1 MRAAELTKAGF
12 ADRPAGFDYTLA
24 GLGRWAGAAV
34 EALGLD
40 RFHLVVHNAG
50 GPVGFEM
57 VADAPGRIRSLA
69 LLDTVVQLDRVPFVM
84 EVYACYAVGR
94 GWPALPPARVFRT
107 VFRAVAVADGRAIS
121 PAEVDAYRE
130 LVLREDG
137 GAAYLKIMR
146 NLRRGA
152 HDYRAVVD
160 SRSTPSGAGRLGRA
174 RPRAAAKHFLQEDH
188 APELAELVAAF
199 AATA

>member
-1 MRAAELTKAGF
+1 M
-12 ADRPAGFDYTLA
+12 
-24 GLGRWAGAAV
+24 
-34 EALGLD
+34 
-40 RFHLVVHNAG
+40 VHNAG

-130 LVLREDG
+130 LVRRRLRLERGEPDESHPRQRPELVLREDG
-137 GAAYLKIMR
+137 GAAYLKIVR